1 MKAYTK
7 RGTTAMRLMIDFYQK
22 HFKQKLFNKIL
33 MIYSL
38 ITIVSLATL
47 SVFVFTYFSN
57 NQIKKELDSN
67 NHVLSSIGSYFD
79 TRHAASQ
86 QIIQQ
91 IYQDGSSTLLDDA
104 LSFLKNNF
112 SDYLN
117 DRLTRFSDTG
127 IRRLDVLSFLRIQ
140 LNTFSDIRTIGL
152 YSSKKKFTLLLTKDN
167 QNYYQVNSDFQTMLN
182 QYVITPKSI
191 TTISNI
197 TNLTTLET
205 DGNLIIDYNSDGIY
219 RAFQNNWS
227 EMKGYVLVLTPSGNV
242 VFDSSNRYYGAKYP
256 YLSQLNAPASIQQFE
271 EPSYVNVQTTNRFG
285 YWIVGVIPKSEM
297 SASMVGL
304 RNTLLLVTS
313 LVIVAAMALT
323 YFTIVNFSRRTRTVV
338 RAMEKLRNGDL
349 SVRITMEKED
359 ELFQIADRFNHMCED
374 LTRYIDRVYVSEI
387 RQKQAELV
395 AFQAQIKPHFLY
407 NTLEAIRMRALS
419 YQAEDVGEMIYILST
434 LFRYSVR
441 RDTIAPLENE
451 IEYCSLYLDLFRI
464 RYMQNFSYEIDI
476 EPELMSL
483 RVLKLSIQ
491 PIIENYIVHG
501 LIMSRTDNR
510 IWIQAVLEEDVL
522 VITIKDNGS
531 GITPEK
537 LEFIRQKL
545 NTEVS
550 DDAASQSIG
559 LMNTHERIKIC
570 FGPAYG
576 LSVESV
582 PGQGTMV
589 TMKIPASQGGELYA

>member
-1 MKAYTK
+1 
-7 RGTTAMRLMIDFYQK
+7 MRSMIDFYQK

-57 NQIKKELDSN
+57 NLIKKELDSN
-67 NHVLSSIGSYFD
+67 NHVLSSIGSYLD
-79 TRHAASQ
+79 ARHAASQ

-112 SDYLN
+112 SDYLD

-127 IRRLDVLSFLRIQ
+127 IRRRDVLSFLRIQ

-152 YSSKKKFTLLLTKDN
+152 YSSKKKFTLLLTKDT
-167 QNYYQVNSDFQTMLN
+167 QNYYRVNNDLQSVLN
-182 QYVITPKSI
+182 QYVITPKSF

-256 YLSQLNAPASIQQFE
+256 YMAQLNTPSSIQQFE

-285 YWIVGVIPKSEM
+285 YWIVGVIPKNEM
-297 SASMVGL
+297 AASLTGL
-304 RNTLLLVTS
+304 RNTLLLVTC

-359 ELFQIADRFNHMCED
+359 ELFQIADRFNHMTED

-419 YQAEDVGEMIYILST
+419 YQAEDVGDMIYILST

-441 RDTIAPLENE
+441 RDTIVPLENE

-501 LIMSRTDNR
+501 LIMSRMDNR
-510 IWIQAVLEEDVL
+510 IWIQAVLEDGVL
-522 VITIKDNGS
+522 VITVKDNGS
-531 GITPEK
+531 GIAPEK
-537 LEFIRQKL
+537 LKRIRQKL

-550 DDAASQSIG
+550 GEAASQSIG
-559 LMNTHERIKIC
+559 LMNTHERVKIC

-576 LSVESV
+576 LQVESV

>member
-1 MKAYTK
+1 
-7 RGTTAMRLMIDFYQK
+7 MRPMIDFYQK

-47 SVFVFTYFSN
+47 SVFVFTYYSN
-57 NQIKKELDSN
+57 NQIKKELDAN
-67 NHVLSSIGSYFD
+67 NHVLSSIGSYLD
-79 TRHAASQ
+79 ARHAASQ

-104 LSFLKNNF
+104 LSFLRNSF
-112 SDYLN
+112 SDYL
-117 DRLTRFSDTG
+117 DERLSQFSDTG
-127 IRRLDVLSFLRIQ
+127 IRRRDVFNFLRIQ

-152 YSSKKKFTLLLTKDN
+152 YSSKKNFILLLTKDTQTYYPVN
-167 QNYYQVNSDFQTMLN
+167 HDLQNVLN

-191 TTISNI
+191 TTVSNI

-227 EMKGYVLVLTPSGNV
+227 EMKGYVLVLTPNGNV

-256 YLSQLNAPASIQQFE
+256 YMSQLNSSSSTQQFE

-285 YWIVGVIPKSEM
+285 YWIVGVIPKREM
-297 SASMVGL
+297 SDSMVGL
-304 RNTLLLVTS
+304 RNTLMLVTS
-313 LVIVAAMALT
+313 LVIVAAMGLT
-323 YFTIVNFSRRTRTVV
+323 YFTIVNFSRRTRTIV
-338 RAMEKLRNGDL
+338 RAMEKLRSGDL

-359 ELFQIADRFNHMCED
+359 ELFQIADRFNHMTED

-441 RDTIAPLENE
+441 RDTIVPLENE

-501 LIMSRTDNR
+501 LVMSRTDNR
-510 IWIQAVLEEDVL
+510 IWIQAAMEDDVL
-522 VITIKDNGS
+522 MITIKDNGS
-531 GITPEK
+531 GIAPEK
-537 LEFIRQKL
+537 LESIRQKL
-545 NTEVS
+545 NTEVTEE
-550 DDAASQSIG
+550 AASQSIG

-570 FGPAYG
+570 FGPTYG
-576 LSVESV
+576 IRVESV
-582 PGQGTMV
+582 PGQGTLI

>member
-1 MKAYTK
+1 
-7 RGTTAMRLMIDFYQK
+7 MRLMIDFYQK

-57 NQIKKELDSN
+57 NQMKKELDSN

-112 SDYLN
+112 SDYLD

-127 IRRLDVLSFLRIQ
+127 IRRRDVLSFLRIQ

-152 YSSKKKFTLLLTKDN
+152 YSSKKKFTLLLTKDT
-167 QNYYQVNSDFQTMLN
+167 QNYYQVNGDLQTVLN

-256 YLSQLNAPASIQQFE
+256 YLSQLNVPASIQQFE

-285 YWIVGVIPKSEM
+285 YWIVGVIPKNEM

-304 RNTLLLVTS
+304 RNTLLFVTS

-359 ELFQIADRFNHMCED
+359 ELFQIADRFNHMTED

-531 GITPEK
+531 GIAPEK
-537 LEFIRQKL
+537 LEFVRQKL

-550 DDAASQSIG
+550 DEAASQSIG

-576 LSVESV
+576 LHVESV